1 MSIPPWQFRY
11 FCYTES
17 EGARRQPRPL
27 LSFCFVVRLGICQS
41 AEAKPQPE
49 DSEGNQTRFAASWF
63 SAESFSALAFPL
75 SPPPF
80 HGFIIPQ
87 WHVRVNWRRE
97 ISPQKSQLF
106 RTILKRLEHCELPQA
121 LCFVL
126 FIPSPAPDNRPALSG
141 RSTAQP
147 APHWYLNPV
156 KVLI

>member
-106 RTILKRLEHCELPQA
+106 RTILKRLEHCPRRFVSFYLYLRPHQIIDR
-121 LCFVL
+121 LCPVVVRR
-126 FIPSPAPDNRPALSG
+126 NRPHIGIWTL
-141 RSTAQP
+141 
-147 APHWYLNPV
+147 
-156 KVLI
+156 